1 MPREGTRETRV
12 RVYLHPKN
20 FRIYLLYINQPY
32 LLLPNFL
39 NTFCITTFKI
49 HTWLLRGAWY
59 CCNNKIWLF
68 QKSTIDAG
76 VKFARLLSDKG
87 KITENVRPTNC
98 INNYYQTYRT
108 TIHNS
113 TMKSDQDFVSCYRVS
128 GAKSL

>member
-1 MPREGTRETRV
+1 MPLLEPVQPLLSIRV
-12 RVYLHPKN
+12 CPGRALEKLEFVYLHPKN

-68 QKSTIDAG
+68 KKSTIDAG
-76 VKFARLLSDKG
+76 VKFARLL
-87 KITENVRPTNC
+87 
-98 INNYYQTYRT
+98 
-108 TIHNS
+108 
-113 TMKSDQDFVSCYRVS
+113 
-128 GAKSL
+128 